1 MTRSRSAV
9 ALLLLL
15 LLGCSHEENIEWQ
28 EGRRTV
34 LVYLAGDNSLSAEV
48 VAKRA
53 ALVQAWCPERKGT
66 LLIFTDHK
74 GGVPVLERVSAL
86 NGVLFSDTLR
96 VYANDNSASAELL
109 GEVIADMQSL
119 APARSYGLWLFSH
132 GTGWLPAG
140 FFENPYGMAVFT
152 TPQVCLEAY
161 RRPAVS
167 TRSFARDGN
176 SEMEIADLK
185 AALPDGLFDFIV
197 FESCFMGNVETIYAL
212 RNKAPW
218 MLVSPTEIISP
229 GFAPIYDKVL
239 PELYEAKADLQA
251 VAELFYR
258 YFDAQEGAYRGAAI
272 TLVNTAGMA
281 SLVNVCRPVLQRMA
295 RESTIASAGRPC
307 APDRFLSSKPLF
319 SLGPT
324 LSQESLLLSDSLL
337 SQDSLLLADSLFP
350 IDQLFPL
357 DPLLFSG
364 PLLPLDRL
372 DKHLFFD
379 FRHYFSLIADPSEMD
394 AIDAAL
400 NQVVA
405 CYYHT
410 PKMISVSLENTS
422 GLSVYAEQPDL
433 KTLNSLYRQTE
444 WWTDLIGR

>member
-1 MTRSRSAV
+1 MTRSRLSV

-15 LLGCSHEENIEWQ
+15 LLGCSHEENSEWQ

-34 LVYLAGDNSLSAEV
+34 LVYLAGDNSLSEEV

-53 ALVQAWCPERKGT
+53 ALVQAWCPERKGA

-109 GEVIADMQSL
+109 SEVIADMQLL

-197 FESCFMGNVETIYAL
+197 FESCFMGNVEAIYAL

-239 PELYEAKADLQA
+239 PELYEAKPDLQA

-258 YFDAQEGAYRGAAI
+258 YFDAQEGVYRGAAI
-272 TLVNTAGMA
+272 TLVNTAEMA
-281 SLVNVCRPVLQRMA
+281 SLVNVCRPVLQRVA
-295 RESTIASAGRPC
+295 HESTIASTGRPF

-324 LSQESLLLSDSLL
+324 L

-433 KTLNSLYRQTE
+433 KTLNSLYQQTE

>member
-1 MTRSRSAV
+1 
-9 ALLLLL
+9 
-15 LLGCSHEENIEWQ
+15 
-28 EGRRTV
+28 
-34 LVYLAGDNSLSAEV
+34 
-48 VAKRA
+48 
-53 ALVQAWCPERKGT
+53 
-66 LLIFTDHK
+66 
-74 GGVPVLERVSAL
+74 
-86 NGVLFSDTLR
+86 
-96 VYANDNSASAELL
+96 
-109 GEVIADMQSL
+109 
-119 APARSYGLWLFSH
+119 
-132 GTGWLPAG
+132 
-140 FFENPYGMAVFT
+140 
-152 TPQVCLEAY
+152 
-161 RRPAVS
+161 
-167 TRSFARDGN
+167 
-176 SEMEIADLK
+176 
-185 AALPDGLFDFIV
+185 
-197 FESCFMGNVETIYAL
+197 
-212 RNKAPW
+212 
-218 MLVSPTEIISP
+218 
-229 GFAPIYDKVL
+229 
-239 PELYEAKADLQA
+239 
-251 VAELFYR
+251 
-258 YFDAQEGAYRGAAI
+258 
-272 TLVNTAGMA
+272 MA
-281 SLVNVCRPVLQRMA
+281 SLVHVCRPVLQRVA
-295 RESTIASAGRPC
+295 RESTMASTGRPF

-324 LSQESLLLSDSLL
+324 L